1 MKVYQ
6 FGKKEN
12 PAIMLL
18 PGTFCHWKNNFS
30 GVIDLL
36 TKDFFVL
43 CISYDGFD
51 ETEETEFQDITV
63 EVTKIEEYINKK
75 LQGKIHA
82 VYGCSLGGSLVGLMA
97 KRGKIKMKH
106 GILGSSDLDQ
116 ASKISA
122 LVKTRIM
129 ILLLYKLLHKG
140 KVPKLIKRQILK
152 NGGEEYTK
160 NALKM
165 MGVDGVNMFFVTK
178 ASMKNQ
184 FYTDLVTKL
193 NNSIEVSGTTIHCF
207 YAAKMGE
214 KYKYRYQKHF
224 VKPHIVEHN
233 LLHEEL
239 LLCHPK
245 EWVENIKNC
254 IL

>member
-1 MKVYQ
+1 MKLYN
-6 FGKKEN
+6 FGKEEN

-51 ETEETEFQDITV
+51 ETEETEFQDITT
-63 EVTKIEEYINKK
+63 EVTKIEEYINKR

-82 VYGCSLGGSLVGLMA
+82 VYGCSLGGSIVGLMA

-122 LVKTRIM
+122 LVKTKIM

-140 KVPKLIKRQILK
+140 KVPKLIKKQMLK
-152 NGGEEYTK
+152 KGGEEYTK
-160 NALKM
+160 NILKM
-165 MGVDGVNMFFVTK
+165 MGINGIDMSFVK
-178 ASMKNQ
+178 KNSMKNQ
-184 FYTDLVTKL
+184 FYTDLITRIG
-193 NNSIEVSGTTIHCF
+193 NDIEAHGTTIHCF

-214 KYKYRYQKHF
+214 EYKNRYQQHF
-224 VKPHIVEHN
+224 IKPHIVEHN
-233 LLHEEL
+233 LSHEEL

-245 EWVENIKNC
+245 EWVETVKRC